1 MIKTDE
7 EMQRKSVLFQKEQV
21 KASFVFPL
29 HRISLKLLSKRKFPT
44 VFTKGPKGQERSR
57 NLLSSWGHGHSTA
70 VSTTM
75 TWQTTEPSVVDAPQC
90 SHDPLAMQESDLST
104 PIIG

>member
-1 MIKTDE
+1 M
-7 EMQRKSVLFQKEQV
+7 
-21 KASFVFPL
+21 FPL
-29 HRISLKLLSKRKFPT
+29 YRISLKLLSKQKFPT
-44 VFTKGPKGQERSR
+44 AVSPRSPRDKKGQ
-57 NLLSSWGHGHSTA
+57 GTCCHCGVMGSTA

-75 TWQTTEPSVVDAPQC
+75 TWQTTEPSVVDAPQH